1 MEVLRQ
7 AHRLDNNGG
16 NAGGQRAAAALV
28 VVEER
33 ELAGKREGRA
43 RWQ

>member
-1 MEVLRQ
+1 MEALRQ
-7 AHRLDNNGG
+7 AHRLDKNGG